1 MTPFHPTFR
10 RLLRRNIPQVRDEDL
25 NRHESLF
32 ALRQQLVI
40 DKHIVAE
47 KYVPPPQQGPQV
59 QQQQERPPEPSYEQP
74 PCTKGIDDDIADATS
89 QAQAI
94 FAPYSKVY
102 DASLR
107 LWVARRQIVL
117 KQGNFF
123 QIPLSLGKIW
133 KLIRAIWDY
142 RKAQIRTLPTIAAN
156 RVKKVSLI
164 RVMSFIVFIALL
176 LSCLY
181 ALMPRKPQPDQVQQE
196 QIR

>member
-32 ALRQQLVI
+32 ALRHQLVT

-47 KYVPPPQQGPQV
+47 KYVLPPQQGPQV
-59 QQQQERPPEPSYEQP
+59 QQQQEKPHEPSYQQP
-74 PCTKGIDDDIADATS
+74 PCQKGIDDDIADATS

-94 FAPYSKVY
+94 FAPYARIY

-107 LWVARRQIVL
+107 LWVARRQIVM

-123 QIPLSLGKIW
+123 QIPLSLRKIG
-133 KLIRAIWDY
+133 KLIVAIWDY
-142 RKAQIRTLPTIAAN
+142 RKIQLQTLPTITSN
-156 RVKKVSLI
+156 RIKNVSTI
-164 RVMSFIVFIALL
+164 RVISFIVFIALL
-176 LSCLY
+176 MGSIY
-181 ALMPRKPQPDQVQQE
+181 ALIPKKPQPDQVQQE